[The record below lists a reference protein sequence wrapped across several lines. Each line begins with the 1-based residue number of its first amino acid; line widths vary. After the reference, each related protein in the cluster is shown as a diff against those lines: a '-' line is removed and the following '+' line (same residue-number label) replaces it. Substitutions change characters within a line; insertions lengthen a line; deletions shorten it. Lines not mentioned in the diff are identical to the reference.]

1 MKFNKSPRTLIQSIS
16 KGTARSQ
23 KKLSTTYVSLFLVLI
38 LFITSSFAWFTKKD
52 KASVTSDV
60 LTMDSSTGL
69 SINEG
74 ESITNKI
81 VINDFKLS
89 EASSVD
95 GRNMYFPIT
104 GTDTGII
111 DAQTANML
119 FREGNVGD
127 RNVHYAYK
135 NITIVGVTDP
145 TNIYV
150 KGFNVTIKDSAGNV
164 VERFDGTTQIIDS
177 AGDGIYDTQKV
188 HNRCPI
194 RIAFIEDSVD
204 TPRVFDPTAV
214 IQEHVHNSNAVSY
227 IDQKGVAETQKT
239 NNESFSEYMFT
250 GATNEPLFQISHS
263 EAIDLT
269 MVVWMEGTDDEWD
282 RYAGCSASVEVDLES
297 NFSNMIPINFV
308 DKTVGDNGSV
318 DDGHWIEG
326 GCVVVMTYKDSD
338 GATKTAVMDK
348 VDDDPPRWQAMLP
361 RDITTDISFY
371 RMSKEVETIYNSWHT
386 YGGVNSQRSSTVVG
400 WIRDKYNNK
409 PLEEDRG
416 TSMTYT
422 ALRGNGYGKVNE
434 NDGERDKKRL
444 SPCVGYWDLTGTG
457 GGSGGNTGGNTGGET
472 TGSSVQVGVN
482 LNITKTWIVDNIK
495 DRDFTVWIE
504 FASGDPVSMTISGEN
519 SDYATFSGELEIGT
533 TIKSIGLK
541 NSAGVFTHNLPL
553 SSPQVISRSYNYNYK
568 VSNDDKI
575 VPNEFGAIANV
586 IN

>member
-1 MKFNKSPRTLIQSIS
+1 MKFKKSPKKLTQSIS

-23 KKLSTTYVSLFLVLI
+23 KKLSTAYVSLFLVLI

-60 LTMDSSTGL
+60 LIMDSSTGL

-74 ESITNKI
+74 QSITNKI

-104 GTDTGII
+104 GTNTGTI

-164 VERFDGTTQIIDS
+164 VERFDGTTQVKDS

-188 HNRCPI
+188 HKRCPI
-194 RIAFIEDSVD
+194 RIAFIEDSGD

-227 IDQKGVAETQKT
+227 IDQTGVAETQRT

-282 RYAGCSASVEVDLES
+282 IYAGCSASVEVDLES
-297 NFSNMIPINFV
+297 NFSNMIPVNFV
-308 DKTVGDNGSV
+308 DNTVGDSGS
-318 DDGHWIEG
+318 GNEHWIEG
-326 GCVVVMTYKDSD
+326 GCVVVMTYKDND
-338 GATKTAVMDK
+338 DATKTAVMDK
-348 VDDDPPRWQAMLP
+348 VGTDPPTWQAMLP
-361 RDITTDISFY
+361 RDITTNISFY
-371 RMSKEVETIYNSWHT
+371 RMSKDSETIYNSWHT
-386 YGGVNSQRSSTVVG
+386 YNGVNSQTSSAVKG
-400 WIRDKYNNK
+400 WIRDNYNNK
-409 PLEEDRG
+409 PLEDDRG

-422 ALRGNGYGKVNE
+422 ALRGNGYGKVEE
-434 NDGERDKKRL
+434 NDSERDKKRL

-457 GGSGGNTGGNTGGET
+457 GGSGGNTGGNTGGGT
-472 TGSSVQVGVN
+472 TGSSVKVGIN
-482 LNITKTWIVDNIK
+482 LNITKDWIVSNIK
-495 DRDFTVWIE
+495 NSGYTVWIE
-504 FASGDPVSMTISGEN
+504 FASGDPVRMSIGGGN
-519 SDYATFSGELEIGT
+519 SDYATFSGDLEIGT

-541 NSAGVFTHNLPL
+541 NAAGEFTNHLPL
-553 SSPQVISRSYNYNYK
+553 TSPLVVSRNYNYSYK
-568 VSNDDKI
+568 VSNEDKI
-575 VPNEFGAIANV
+575 VPN
-586 IN
+586 